1 MIRIGF
7 GIFVAL
13 HGLVHLLYLGHSAR
27 AFELQPGLAWPDGS
41 LAFSRLL
48 GNGGTR
54 SLASVLLAVAAVA
67 FLAGGAGLLAK
78 QAWWRV
84 AVAGAA
90 VFSAVIY
97 LLLWDGG
104 LQKLADKG
112 GVGLVIN
119 VAILAVVLLV
129 RGHALAF

>member
-7 GIFVAL
+7 GIFMVL
-13 HGLVHLLYLGHSAR
+13 HGLVHLLYMGHSAR
-27 AFELQPGLAWPDGS
+27 VFELQPGLSWPDGS

-48 GNGGTR
+48 GDGTTR
-54 SLASVLLAVAAVA
+54 TLAGVLLAIAAIA
-67 FLAGGAGLLAK
+67 FLASGAGVLAK

-84 AVAGAA
+84 AVVGAA
-90 VFSAVIY
+90 AFSAVIY

-112 GVGLVIN
+112 GVGLLIN
-119 VAILAVVLLV
+119 VAILVAVLAL
-129 RGHALAF
+129 RWPALAF